1 MHGIFLP
8 KKFHS
13 VQVGNPPNTCSQQNI
28 SQKQPQLAQY
38 LPSEVAA
45 IFYPKPVKRSSLVGE
60 CAERI
65 VDIWQSDLECV
76 SETEAS

>member
-1 MHGIFLP
+1 MLAAKYIQ
-8 KKFHS
+8 KTTS
-13 VQVGNPPNTCSQQNI
+13 I
-28 SQKQPQLAQY
+28 SSQY
-38 LPSEVAA
+38 LPSEVAT

-76 SETEAS
+76 CETEAS